1 MYSSYS
7 LIQGLHCFAM
17 TPNVGGRD
25 AQHQESNAMAR
36 PRKGTFKCGRCQRKF
51 SMAAH
56 LARHMAAM
64 HGVKKTGKRTYT
76 KRMKRPYGKVGRP
89 TGIVARLGLRDLGLE
104 QLSLVIDAARQEA
117 RRQLLLMEAALR

>member
-1 MYSSYS
+1 
-7 LIQGLHCFAM
+7 M
-17 TPNVGGRD
+17 TRTRIG
-25 AQHQESNAMAR
+25 S
-36 PRKGTFKCGRCQRKF
+36 FKCTRCKRKF

-64 HGVKKTGKRTYT
+64 HGVRKAGKRAYT
-76 KRMKRPYGKVGRP
+76 KRAKRSYSKVGRP
-89 TGIVARLGLRDLGLE
+89 TGLVARLGLRDLGLE